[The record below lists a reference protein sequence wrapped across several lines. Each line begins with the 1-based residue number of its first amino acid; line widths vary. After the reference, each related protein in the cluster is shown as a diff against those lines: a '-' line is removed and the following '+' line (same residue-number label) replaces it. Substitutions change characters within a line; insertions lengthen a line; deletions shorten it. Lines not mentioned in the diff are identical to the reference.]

1 MLYCSSSPAQTALT
15 WYPDAATT
23 RATLMPLPAACSVMD
38 TARCTSPRRNSA
50 SSAIVRSMLG
60 LAVKVTTSG
69 VGCDSVMFETLLN
82 TLS

>member
-1 MLYCSSSPAQTALT
+1 
-15 WYPDAATT
+15 
-23 RATLMPLPAACSVMD
+23 
-38 TARCTSPRRNSA
+38 
-50 SSAIVRSMLG
+50 MLG